1 MSVYRSL
8 TPKYSFSRYSSK
20 QLISW
25 YQGEALRYARL
36 NRLKDEFPPCSSFH
50 YYCKAETSRIS
61 ETLADIADVLLC
73 RGFSNEYIQFEFSN
87 AYEDVNYGE

>member
-1 MSVYRSL
+1 MSVYRSV
-8 TPKYSFSRYSSK
+8 TPKYSFSRYASK

-50 YYCKAETSRIS
+50 HYCVAENRRIT

-73 RGFSNEYIQFEFSN
+73 RGFSFEFIQLEFEN
-87 AYEDVNYGE
+87 AYEDVNNGD